1 MKRFIFLFIFLFA
14 CDAKDNLIIKGNI
27 YGLKKSKLYLYDIE
41 KNTFVDSTFV
51 KNEAFELK
59 SNIDEPFE
67 LKIILDSKN
76 SENSYTFFTEP
87 TEVLFSS
94 SKDKFEF
101 NGKIENSVLAKEQE
115 MINVQLRKFEEIKLN
130 LLSQQI
136 KFSADNEKAKYDSI
150 NKEREKIEIKKTLFI
165 VNYCLN
171 HPEKYTSAFIAYKYR
186 GIINKQYL
194 RKIYNNFSEKIKSSY
209 YSKKLESNF

>member
-1 MKRFIFLFIFLFA
+1 MKRFIFLFIFLFS

-76 SENSYTFFTEP
+76 SENSYTFFSEP

-94 SKDKFEF
+94 SADKFEF
-101 NGKIENSVLAKEQE
+101 NGEIENSVLA
-115 MINVQLRKFEEIKLN
+115 KLN

-136 KFSADNEKAKYDSI
+136 QFSANNEKAKYDSI

-171 HPEKYTSAFIAYKYR
+171 HPEKHTSAFIAYKYR

-194 RKIYNNFSEKIKSSY
+194 KKIYNNFSEKIKSSY

>member
-1 MKRFIFLFIFLFA
+1 M
-14 CDAKDNLIIKGNI
+14 
-27 YGLKKSKLYLYDIE
+27 
-41 KNTFVDSTFV
+41 
-51 KNEAFELK
+51 
-59 SNIDEPFE
+59 ID
-67 LKIILDSKN
+67 
-76 SENSYTFFTEP
+76 
-87 TEVLFSS
+87 
-94 SKDKFEF
+94 
-101 NGKIENSVLAKEQE
+101 
-115 MINVQLRKFEEIKLN
+115 VQLKKFEEIKLN

-136 KFSADNEKAKYDSI
+136 KFSANNEKAKYDSI

-194 RKIYNNFSEKIKSSY
+194 KKIYNNFSEKIKSSY

>member
-1 MKRFIFLFIFLFA
+1 MKRFIFLFIFLFS

-76 SENSYTFFTEP
+76 SENSYSFFTEP
-87 TEVLFSS
+87 NEVLFSS

-115 MINVQLRKFEEIKLN
+115 MIDVQLIKFEEIKLN

-136 KFSADNEKAKYDSI
+136 KFSANNEKAKYDSI
-150 NKEREKIEIKKTLFI
+150 NKEREKIEIKKTL
-165 VNYCLN
+165 V
-171 HPEKYTSAFIAYKYR
+171 
-186 GIINKQYL
+186 
-194 RKIYNNFSEKIKSSY
+194 
-209 YSKKLESNF
+209 

>member
-1 MKRFIFLFIFLFA
+1 MKKLIFLFIFLFS
-14 CDAKDNLIIKGNI
+14 CDAKNDLIIKGNI
-27 YGLKKSKLYLYDIE
+27 YGLKKSMLYLYDIE
-41 KNTFVDSTFV
+41 KNTFVDSTLV
-51 KNEAFELK
+51 KNEIFELK

-76 SENSYTFFTEP
+76 SENSYTFFSEP

-94 SKDKFEF
+94 SADKFEF
-101 NGKIENSVLAKEQE
+101 NGKIENSVLAKEKE
-115 MINVQLRKFEEIKLN
+115 IIDIQLGKFEEIKLN

-136 KFSADNEKAKYDSI
+136 QFSANNEKAKYDSI

-171 HPEKYTSAFIAYKYR
+171 HPDKHTSAFIAFKYK

-194 RKIYNNFSEKIKSSY
+194 KKIHNNLSEEIKSSY
-209 YSKKLESNF
+209 YAKKLESNF

>member
-1 MKRFIFLFIFLFA
+1 MKKLIFLFIFLFS
-14 CDAKDNLIIKGNI
+14 CNAKNDLIIKGNI

-67 LKIILDSKN
+67 LKIILDS
-76 SENSYTFFTEP
+76 ENSYTFFTEP

-101 NGKIENSVLAKEQE
+101 L
-115 MINVQLRKFEEIKLN
+115 
-130 LLSQQI
+130 
-136 KFSADNEKAKYDSI
+136 
-150 NKEREKIEIKKTLFI
+150 
-165 VNYCLN
+165 
-171 HPEKYTSAFIAYKYR
+171 H
-186 GIINKQYL
+186 
-194 RKIYNNFSEKIKSSY
+194 
-209 YSKKLESNF
+209 